1 MHCLKR
7 VHKHAINKILN
18 IVCPNFIQT
27 FVIFQKKL
35 IASIISYY
43 NTSQCIPDCLLKFKT
58 GPLIIFISH
67 NTVKTFKFTSTT
79 SQDLSKNEWYGNA
92 INQTLPIL
100 LEYINIPPSPLEQGY
115 NKSQFKYKTKRKYLG
130 SLGHKFLGVRHTH

>member
-1 MHCLKR
+1 MHLLKR
-7 VHKHAINKILN
+7 VHKHAINKISN

-27 FVIFQKKL
+27 FVIFQKKM

-67 NTVKTFKFTSTT
+67 NTVKTFKFMSTT
-79 SQDLSKNEWYGNA
+79 SQDLSKMNGMGMQLFRPYLFFLNISTYPPLLWSRA
-92 INQTLPIL
+92 I
-100 LEYINIPPSPLEQGY
+100 INHNSSTK
-115 NKSQFKYKTKRKYLG
+115 KST
-130 SLGHKFLGVRHTH
+130 

>member
-7 VHKHAINKILN
+7 VHKHAINKISN

-67 NTVKTFKFTSTT
+67 NTVKTFKFMSTT
-79 SQDLSKNEWYGNA
+79 SQDLSKMNGMGMQLFSPYLFFLNITTYPPLLWSRA
-92 INQTLPIL
+92 I
-100 LEYINIPPSPLEQGY
+100 INHNS
-115 NKSQFKYKTKRKYLG
+115 STKQKE
-130 SLGHKFLGVRHTH
+130 ST

>member
-43 NTSQCIPDCLLKFKT
+43 NTSHCIPDCLLKFKT
-58 GPLIIFISH
+58 GPFIIFISH
-67 NTVKTFKFTSTT
+67 NTVKTFKLTSTT
-79 SQDLSKNEWYGNA
+79 SLDLSKMNGMGMQLFRPYLFFLNISTYPPLLWSRA
-92 INQTLPIL
+92 I
-100 LEYINIPPSPLEQGY
+100 INHNS
-115 NKSQFKYKTKRKYLG
+115 STKQKE
-130 SLGHKFLGVRHTH
+130 ST

>member
-27 FVIFQKKL
+27 FVIFQKKM

-67 NTVKTFKFTSTT
+67 NTVKTFKFMSTT
-79 SQDLSKNEWYGNA
+79 SQDLSKMNGM
-92 INQTLPIL
+92 
-100 LEYINIPPSPLEQGY
+100 GM
-115 NKSQFKYKTKRKYLG
+115 QFPTY
-130 SLGHKFLGVRHTH
+130 SS

>member
-1 MHCLKR
+1 MLCLKR

-27 FVIFQKKL
+27 FVIFQKKM

-58 GPLIIFISH
+58 GPFIIFISH
-67 NTVKTFKFTSTT
+67 NTVKTFKLTSTT
-79 SQDLSKNEWYGNA
+79 SLDLSKMNGMGMQLFRPYLFFLNISTYPPLLWSRA
-92 INQTLPIL
+92 I
-100 LEYINIPPSPLEQGY
+100 INHNS
-115 NKSQFKYKTKRKYLG
+115 STKQKE
-130 SLGHKFLGVRHTH
+130 ST

>member
-27 FVIFQKKL
+27 FVIFQKKM

-58 GPLIIFISH
+58 GPFIIFISH
-67 NTVKTFKFTSTT
+67 NTVKTFKLTSTT
-79 SQDLSKNEWYGNA
+79 SLDLSKMNGMGMQLFRPYLFFLNITTYPPLLWSRA
-92 INQTLPIL
+92 I
-100 LEYINIPPSPLEQGY
+100 INHNS
-115 NKSQFKYKTKRKYLG
+115 STKQKE
-130 SLGHKFLGVRHTH
+130 ST

>member
-58 GPLIIFISH
+58 GPFIIFISH
-67 NTVKTFKFTSTT
+67 NTVKTFKLTSTT
-79 SQDLSKNEWYGNA
+79 SLDLSKMNGMGMQLFRPYLFFLNISTYPPLLWSRA
-92 INQTLPIL
+92 I
-100 LEYINIPPSPLEQGY
+100 INHNS
-115 NKSQFKYKTKRKYLG
+115 STKQKE
-130 SLGHKFLGVRHTH
+130 ST

>member
-27 FVIFQKKL
+27 FVIFQKKM

-67 NTVKTFKFTSTT
+67 NTVKTFKFMSTT
-79 SQDLSKNEWYGNA
+79 SQDLSKMNGMGMQLFSPYLFFLNITTYPPLLLSRA
-92 INQTLPIL
+92 I
-100 LEYINIPPSPLEQGY
+100 INHNSSTKQK
-115 NKSQFKYKTKRKYLG
+115 KST
-130 SLGHKFLGVRHTH
+130 